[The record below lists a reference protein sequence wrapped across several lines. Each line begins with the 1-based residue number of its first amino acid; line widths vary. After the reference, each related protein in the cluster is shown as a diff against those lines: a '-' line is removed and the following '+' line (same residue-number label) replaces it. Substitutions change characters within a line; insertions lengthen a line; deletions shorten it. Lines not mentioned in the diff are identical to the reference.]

1 MGEKAGLAIDYQ
13 TATQPVHI
21 ELSQF
26 ALP

>member
-1 MGEKAGLAIDYQ
+1 MGEKVGLAIDYQ
-13 TATQPVHI
+13 TATQPAHI